1 MEPFIPEAGPSR
13 TRSSHSCSRMQDAWE
28 IYAQGADEI
37 PVFYLDGVSDLLGEV
52 HPI

>member
-1 MEPFIPEAGPSR
+1 
-13 TRSSHSCSRMQDAWE
+13 MQDAWE

-52 HPI
+52 HSISISNSIQYCDDYVGEQTF